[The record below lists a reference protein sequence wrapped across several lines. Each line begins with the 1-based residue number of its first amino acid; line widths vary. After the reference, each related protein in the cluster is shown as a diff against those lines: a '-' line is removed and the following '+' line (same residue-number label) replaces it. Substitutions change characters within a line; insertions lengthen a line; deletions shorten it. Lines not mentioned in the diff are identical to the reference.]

1 MTIERYLRIE
11 NEMEKIS
18 TTERLTDEEIAE
30 EQMFLFEDLN
40 EFDEWNDIHN
50 GNAKPITNQDR
61 LEEIADEQYNRQKEE
76 S

>member
-30 EQMFLFEDLN
+30 EQMFLFEN
-40 EFDEWNDIHN
+40 REEFDEWNDIHN